1 MTTRGFCFNP
11 LMISFVRKKLKK
23 FRQKMMS
30 GFSVRINLL
39 NVLSGA
45 KSNLPV
51 LGRGRN
57 RITLLNSSCALLSSL
72 RLTTICDLT
81 SFVNE
86 LASRMRNFSAPPTG
100 KAGATYII
108 VLCDNLKR
116 LFSNK
121 VMTDRFCFGCFLSG
135 YHYIYFLR

>member
-1 MTTRGFCFNP
+1 
-11 LMISFVRKKLKK
+11 MISFVRKKLKK
-23 FRQKMMS
+23 FRQKIMS

-57 RITLLNSSCALLSSL
+57 RISLSNSSCALLSSL
-72 RLTTICDLT
+72 RLTTIWDLT
-81 SFVNE
+81 SFDNV
-86 LASRMRNFSAPPTG
+86 LASRIRNFSAPPTG
-100 KAGATYII
+100 NAGAMYRID
-108 VLCDNLKR
+108 LRDNSKR

-121 VMTDRFCFGCFLSG
+121 VMTDRFSSGYFWSG
-135 YHYIYFLR
+135 YHCIYFPQWVKQ